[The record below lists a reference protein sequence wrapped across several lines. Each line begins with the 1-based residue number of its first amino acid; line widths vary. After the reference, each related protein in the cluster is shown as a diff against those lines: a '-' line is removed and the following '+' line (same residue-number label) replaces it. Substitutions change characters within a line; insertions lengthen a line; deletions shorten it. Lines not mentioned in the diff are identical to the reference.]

1 MSAFTVRIA
10 TPDDAERI
18 AEIYGYYV
26 KNTAITFEY
35 VPPSADEMRRRIKS
49 TLEKYPYLVAVR
61 DGTVMGYAYA
71 GAFITRSAC
80 DWSCEV
86 TVYVDKT
93 AKGQGVGRL
102 LYETLENNLCKMGI
116 LNLYALVAS
125 PSVEDEYLT
134 RNSEQFHAHLGFIK
148 IGESHN
154 CACKF
159 GRWYN
164 MIWMEKHLGTHC
176 PSPSAPVHFRHDTEK
191 HK

>member
-1 MSAFTVRIA
+1 MSDITVRIA
-10 TPDDAERI
+10 SLEDAQRI
-18 AEIYGYYV
+18 ADIYGYYV
-26 KNTAITFEY
+26 ANTAITFEY
-35 VPPSADEMRRRIKS
+35 VPPSADEMRRRIES
-49 TLEKYPYLVAVR
+49 TLEKYPYLVAER
-61 DGTVMGYAYA
+61 DGTVVGYAYA

-93 AKGQGVGRL
+93 AKGQGIGRL
-102 LYETLENNLCKMGI
+102 LYAELETHLRRMGI

-134 RNSEQFHAHLGFIK
+134 HNSEKFHAHVGFVR
-148 IGESHN
+148 IGKSHN

-164 MIWMEKHLGTHC
+164 MLWMEKHIGDHC
-176 PSPSAPVHFRHDTEK
+176 PSPTAPVSFRCDTETI
-191 HK
+191 